1 MYEYNCNIVKVVDG
15 DTVDVDIDLGFGIWV
30 RNERVRLSGIDTPES
45 RTRDLQEKFYGK
57 YATQYVI
64 DKLGESCVLRT
75 KKDRAGKFGRVLG
88 EFIVYDEYSDSWKSV
103 NEMMVRDFIAVPY
116 HGQSKDEIAQMHLE
130 NYAALTQIGIAYS
143 E

>member
-1 MYEYNCNIVKVVDG
+1 MYEYNCNIVRVVDG

-45 RTRDLQEKFYGK
+45 RTRDLTEKFYGK

-64 DKLGESCVLRT
+64 AKLGESSVLRT

-116 HGQSKDEIAQMHLE
+116 MGQSKDEIKQLHLE
-130 NYAALTQIGIAYS
+130 NYAALKNIGIAP
-143 E
+143 

>member
-1 MYEYNCNIVKVVDG
+1 MFEYKCNIVRVVDG

-30 RNERVRLSGIDTPES
+30 RNERVRLYGVDTPES

-57 YATQYVI
+57 YATEYLI
-64 DKLGESCVLRT
+64 AKLGDSCILRT

-88 EFIVYDEYSDSWKSV
+88 EFVVYDGHSDSWKNV

-116 HGQSKDEIAQMHLE
+116 HGQSKDEIAEMHLE
-130 NYAALTQIGIAYS
+130 NYAALSQIGIAYS

>member
-1 MYEYNCNIVKVVDG
+1 MYEYNCNIVRVVDG

-45 RTRDLQEKFYGK
+45 RTRELTEKFYGK

-64 DKLGESCVLRT
+64 EKLGESCVLRT
-75 KKDRAGKFGRVLG
+75 QKDRAGKFGRVLG

-116 HGQSKDEIAQMHLE
+116 TGQSKDEIKQLHLE
-130 NYAALTQIGIAYS
+130 NYAALSQIGIAP
-143 E
+143 